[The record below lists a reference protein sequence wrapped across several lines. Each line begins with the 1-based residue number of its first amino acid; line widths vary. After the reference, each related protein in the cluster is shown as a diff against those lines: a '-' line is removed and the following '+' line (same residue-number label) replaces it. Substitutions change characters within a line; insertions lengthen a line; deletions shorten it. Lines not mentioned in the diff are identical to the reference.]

1 MKYIIALAFMI
12 LCNGYVTGQTDTVQ
26 VDSVQLKPAAQQ
38 AVKQIIDQQKKLSE
52 EFSRLQNQLNLIIMS
67 TLDDPSKY
75 MGITED
81 NKAIIVKTEGK

>member
-1 MKYIIALAFMI
+1 MKYITAIAFLV

-26 VDSVQLKPAAQQ
+26 VDSVQLKPAAQE

-52 EFSRLQNQLNLIIMS
+52 EFGRLQNQLNLIIMS